1 MFSVETADGSAEEA
15 VLIEGTVKWFDAV
28 KGYGFVV
35 PDAGGVDV
43 LVHHSTLRR
52 GGYDTLYPLARIKC
66 TVVERPQGLQAD
78 RIVAID
84 NTDAQVPIGNPRP
97 TSVLAGISNIS
108 EFQQAHVKWFNRIR
122 GFDFVNV
129 EQDGDDIF
137 VHMEVLRKAEIE
149 ALVPGQYI
157 LVKYGNGPK
166 GLMATDVKRIDSG
179 ARLQSSASESQ
190 MVLHEDTAQDAPEPI
205 GEPIG
210 EPTVDPSGPPLVDM
224 STPESSE

>member
-1 MFSVETADGSAEEA
+1 M
-15 VLIEGTVKWFDAV
+15 KWFDAV

-35 PDAGGVDV
+35 PDAGEVDV

-52 GGYDTLYPLARIKC
+52 GGYDTLYPTARIKR
-66 TVVERPQGLQAD
+66 TVVEPPQGLQAD
-78 RIVAID
+78 LIVAID

-108 EFQQAHVKWFNRIR
+108 EFQQTHVKWFNRIR
-122 GFDFVNV
+122 GFGFVNV

-179 ARLQSSASESQ
+179 ARLQSHASESQ
-190 MVLHEDTAQDAPEPI
+190 MVLHEDSVQEAPEPSDAC
-205 GEPIG
+205 EP
-210 EPTVDPSGPPLVDM
+210 DA
-224 STPESSE
+224 STSESDE